1 MSIKV
6 VVLMDVKDFDG
17 FSKVFNGEG
26 SKNARKEVGFIAEA
40 HRNLDN
46 PTNAVV
52 IGTVPSKEAF
62 LGFLALPEQAERM
75 KSAGVVS
82 KPTVTF
88 LEN

>member
-6 VVLMDVKDFDG
+6 IISADVKDFDS

-26 SKNARKEVGFIAEA
+26 PQAARKEAGFIAED
-40 HRNLDN
+40 HKNLDN
-46 PTNAVV
+46 PTNVVV
-52 IGTVPSKEAF
+52 IGTVDSKESFRAF
-62 LGFLALPEQAERM
+62 FSTPEQAERM

-82 KPTVTF
+82 QPTVTF

>member
-1 MSIKV
+1 MSVKV
-6 VVLMDVKDFDG
+6 IVSLDVKDFES

-26 SKNARKEVGFIAEA
+26 AKNARKAVGLIAKA
-40 HRNLDN
+40 HKGLDN

-52 IGTVPSKEAF
+52 IGTAPSKEAF
-62 LGFLALPEQAERM
+62 LGFISTPEQGERM

-82 KPTVTF
+82 KPTLTF

>member
-1 MSIKV
+1 MSVKV
-6 VVLMDVKDFDG
+6 IVSLDVKDFEN

-26 SKNARKEVGFIAEA
+26 AKNARKAVGLIAKA
-40 HRNLDN
+40 HKDLDN

-52 IGTVPSKEAF
+52 IGTAPSKEAF
-62 LGFLALPEQAERM
+62 LGFISTPEQGERM

-82 KPTVTF
+82 KPTLTF